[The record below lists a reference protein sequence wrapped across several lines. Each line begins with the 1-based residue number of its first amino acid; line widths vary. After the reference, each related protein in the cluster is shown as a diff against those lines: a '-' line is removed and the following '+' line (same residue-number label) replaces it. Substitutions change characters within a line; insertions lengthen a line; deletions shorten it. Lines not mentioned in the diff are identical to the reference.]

1 MIIEIFIA
9 AILIV
14 VTTYWVNS
22 DFAHVFWPKFTV
34 ERRFQHLTLAILVI
48 ITLLWSLRA
57 GIFAGLDI
65 HFLALTTLAMM
76 YGWKTAF
83 VLTLPINTMLTLL
96 GVDHSALLPSN
107 LLISNLIPLVASYL
121 IFMASHRWLARN
133 IFVFIFVSGFI
144 NGAITGSLHLAI
156 SAAYLAFTNQYDWQV
171 IYDNYL
177 IFIVLML
184 FPEGLLNGMALAMLS
199 VFKPEWLR
207 VFSDRDYIYRHSQ
220 KD

>member
-14 VTTYWVNS
+14 VTTYWVKN
-22 DFAHVFWPKFTV
+22 DFARVFWPKFTV
-34 ERRFQHLTLAILVI
+34 ERRFQHLTLAVLVV

-57 GIFAGLDI
+57 GILAGLDI
-65 HFLALTTLAMM
+65 HFLALTALAMM

-83 VLTLPINTMLTLL
+83 VLTLPINIMLTLL
-96 GVDHSALLPSN
+96 GIDHTALQPSN
-107 LLISNLIPLVASYL
+107 LLISNLIPLVTSYL

-133 IFVFIFVSGFI
+133 IFVFIFVCGFI

-156 SAAYLAFTNQYDWQV
+156 SAAYLSLTEQYHWQV

-207 VFSDRDYIYRHSQ
+207 VFSDRDYIYHHSQ